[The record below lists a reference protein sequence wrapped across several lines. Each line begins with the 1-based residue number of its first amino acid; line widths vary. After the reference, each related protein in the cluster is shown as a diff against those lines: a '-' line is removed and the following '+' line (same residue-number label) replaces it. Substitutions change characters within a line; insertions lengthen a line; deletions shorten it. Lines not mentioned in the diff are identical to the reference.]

1 MEYVFAK
8 WKEGKRFL
16 AFPSFL
22 QTNLMDLNGYHRAED
37 SHCRTAVREWS

>member
-16 AFPSFL
+16 AFPSFI
-22 QTNLMDLNGYHRAED
+22 QTCLMEPSGYRRAEG